1 MFHPKLFL
9 NCSVYHHKSLTD
21 VSALLPDFTADVSFG
36 VGAWKLVC
44 LTGLTG
50 LGWIDLEGL
59 TGFCSRIFVRSL
71 PCLEQTCKVLL
82 LSWCIGGASTWPASV
97 QGFEKRE
104 YDHCLL
110 FSYLS
115 HTAGSCSL
123 RRDLPGILNCQDS
136 NAEDEIALKTNL
148 YFWLEFCE

>member
-1 MFHPKLFL
+1 M
-9 NCSVYHHKSLTD
+9 
-21 VSALLPDFTADVSFG
+21 
-36 VGAWKLVC
+36 
-44 LTGLTG
+44 
-50 LGWIDLEGL
+50 
-59 TGFCSRIFVRSL
+59 RSL
-71 PCLEQTCKVLL
+71 PCLEHTCKVLL
-82 LSWCIGGASTWPASV
+82 LSLCIGGASTWPASV